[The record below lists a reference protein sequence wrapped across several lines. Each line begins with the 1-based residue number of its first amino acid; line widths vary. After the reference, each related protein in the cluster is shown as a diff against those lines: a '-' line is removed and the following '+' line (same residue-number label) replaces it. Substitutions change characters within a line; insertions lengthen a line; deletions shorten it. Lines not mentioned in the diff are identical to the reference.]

1 MATQQTA
8 HAGTAAS
15 GFTLVELLVSLVISL
30 CVIGSATVLAGQMQM
45 SYRRQLEAS
54 TAQQEGRYAV
64 EWIERYIRAA
74 GNNPYRVTTS
84 ACPAAGTAFQ
94 AIRINP
100 LGAASNNNIRL
111 QMDGSPVDG
120 LIGGAAAAC
129 TEPDEDVTIALD
141 TQNRVITLRDNNVG
155 AVAVPRSDTIV
166 SNLQFTF
173 RDPNRNVTTN
183 PNNIAFVQ
191 TTVTVQSRLNDL
203 NTGQPISFPV
213 SSEVR
218 VRVR

>member
-1 MATQQTA
+1 MTTKRATNAETNER
-8 HAGTAAS
+8 

-74 GNNPYRVTTS
+74 GNNPHRVTTS

-94 AIRINP
+94 AIRMDPN
-100 LGAASNNNIRL
+100 GTGSNNNIRL

-120 LIGGAAAAC
+120 LIGGAA
-129 TEPDEDVTIALD
+129 
-141 TQNRVITLRDNNVG
+141 
-155 AVAVPRSDTIV
+155 
-166 SNLQFTF
+166 
-173 RDPNRNVTTN
+173 
-183 PNNIAFVQ
+183 
-191 TTVTVQSRLNDL
+191 
-203 NTGQPISFPV
+203 
-213 SSEVR
+213 
-218 VRVR
+218 